1 MDERGYLPLG
11 ALLLKH
17 VAALPDAEICRRG
30 VHIFVNGKEIA
41 QAKMS
46 DVPGRPPPKWHG
58 CRRLRPDEVFFVNVD
73 VPDSLDGRYFG
84 PFPKSSIVGFA
95 HLIWTDEEKSR
106 RQ

>member
-17 VAALPDAEICRRG
+17 VAALPGAEICRRG

-46 DVPGRPPPKWHG
+46 DVQGRPLP
-58 CRRLRPDEVFFVNVD
+58 
-73 VPDSLDGRYFG
+73 
-84 PFPKSSIVGFA
+84 
-95 HLIWTDEEKSR
+95 
-106 RQ
+106 